1 LKVIFLDFKT
11 IENLNEMASIVDPLI
26 KAHKVM
32 VFSKTTCPYC
42 DKAKKVLANY
52 SINDKHIVELDNGHD
67 QDSIQDYLA
76 KITGARTV
84 GKKLS
89 S

>member
-1 LKVIFLDFKT
+1 
-11 IENLNEMASIVDPLI
+11 MASIVDPLI

-42 DKAKKVLANY
+42 VKAKNVLANY
-52 SINDKHIVELDNGHD
+52 KINDKHIVELDDSHD
-67 QDSIQDYLA
+67 QDAIQDYLA

-84 GKKLS
+84 RKIYRNRS
-89 S
+89 FIVP